1 MCKLCELS
9 NELTLGGRTR
19 TRQVLPA
26 DQFDAV
32 KKEVNS
38 PGSEPRIYAIHGP
51 DSWGEIEDNLT
62 LAEAEKLIE
71 YYAEDD
77 FLATIEKEN
86 EELVSGGYTEEDEEF
101 KELAEKFRKYKE
113 LGYIWGMERDKY
125 IQQYSLYN
133 TGTEEYVSE

>member
-1 MCKLCELS
+1 
-9 NELTLGGRTR
+9 
-19 TRQVLPA
+19 VLPA